1 MIKHL
6 GTIQHHHRP
15 RGHPSGRRR
24 SPEAQLGLG
33 ATWCPPNSTPD
44 HPLWP
49 NTAGAKHRRS
59 QVWVRG
65 AVSRPTDQPLS
76 PPSAPLGPMG
86 WLRARGL
93 GAGAPSG
100 HRALPQVAFRPPAAP
115 VAAVLLLLTRRR
127 WFRAPSSKGKPC
139 RYRTL
144 TRAECWGQQAPTASK
159 PQQTGGDG
167 DVVRDARWP
176 HKIP

>member
-33 ATWCPPNSTPD
+33 ATWFPPNSTPD

-59 QVWVRG
+59 RVWVRG

-86 WLRARGL
+86 WLGARGL

-127 WFRAPSSKGKPC
+127 WFRAPSSKGTQC
-139 RYRTL
+139 RITIVRWL
-144 TRAECWGQQAPTASK
+144 PRRGLQSPTASK
-159 PQQTGGDG
+159 QKQNGNEG
-167 DVVRDARWP
+167 DVVHGRNML
-176 HKIP
+176 